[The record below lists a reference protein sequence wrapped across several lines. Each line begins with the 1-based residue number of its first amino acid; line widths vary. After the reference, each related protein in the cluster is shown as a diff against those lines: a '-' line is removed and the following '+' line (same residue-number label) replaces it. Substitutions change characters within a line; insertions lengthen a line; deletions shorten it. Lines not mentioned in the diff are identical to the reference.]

1 MTQSLS
7 NILQLLKNGENI
19 FVEYKESKT
28 ELNKDVYQ
36 TVCAFSNRAGGDI
49 FLGVKDDG
57 SIVGVDDEKIESIKK
72 DFVTTINNSQKINPP
87 LYLNIETIEI
97 ENKKILHIHVPT
109 SKLVHTL
116 NGKIYDRNND
126 SDINI
131 TGQSENIAK
140 LYLQKQDI
148 HTEDKIFPFATIEDF
163 DLELIKRV
171 RIIASNRITVSHP
184 WEDLSDFELL
194 KSSGLYKVD
203 KTTNK
208 EGFTLAAILLFGKD
222 ETIVN
227 ALPHH
232 KTDLILRKINLDRY
246 DDREIVSTN
255 LIDSYYKMMEF
266 VKKHLND
273 PFYLEGDMRI
283 SLRDKI
289 FREAV
294 ANSLIHREYSSA
306 YVAKM
311 IIEKDKVVF
320 ENANIPHAY
329 GELNPSNF
337 TPYPKNPNIAKIFRE
352 IGFADELGSGVKN
365 LYKYSK
371 VYGGSDPL
379 IVEGEVFKIEI
390 QTTQVTTQETT
401 QEIKKLSTKER
412 VLEELEKNSSL
423 TRDDL
428 SQLVGVS
435 AEAIKQHLSNLK
447 KEGKLERV
455 GSTKSGY
462 WKVLIDEK

>member
-1 MTQSLS
+1 
-7 NILQLLKNGENI
+7 
-19 FVEYKESKT
+19 
-28 ELNKDVYQ
+28 
-36 TVCAFSNRAGGDI
+36 
-49 FLGVKDDG
+49 
-57 SIVGVDDEKIESIKK
+57 
-72 DFVTTINNSQKINPP
+72 VTTINNPQKISPP
-87 LYLNIETIEI
+87 LYLNIETLEI
-97 ENKKILHIHVPT
+97 QNKKILHIHVPM
-109 SKLVHTL
+109 SKSVHTL

-131 TGQSENIAK
+131 TGQNTNIAK
-140 LYLQKQDI
+140 LYLLKQDI
-148 HTEDKIFPFATIEDF
+148 HTEDKIFPFATMDDF
-163 DLELIKRV
+163 DLELIKRI
-171 RIIASNRITVSHP
+171 RIVASNRRTDTHP
-184 WEDLSDFELL
+184 WEGLSDFELL
-194 KSSGLYKVD
+194 KSSGLYKID

-208 EGFTLAAILLFGKD
+208 EGFTLGAILLFGKD
-222 ETIVN
+222 ETITN

-232 KTDLILRKINLDRY
+232 KTDLILRKVNLDRY
-246 DDREIVSTN
+246 DDREIVTTN

-311 IIEKDKVVF
+311 IIEKNKVVF
-320 ENANIPHAY
+320 ENANIPHSY

-371 VYGGSDPL
+371 AYGGSDPL
-379 IVEGEVFKIEI
+379 IVEGEIFRIEV
-390 QTTQVTTQETT
+390 QTRQETA
-401 QEIKKLSTKER
+401 QEAAQETAHENTKDKILELLRQNPKYTKADLMEILGKADGTIKEH
-412 VLEELEKNSSL
+412 
-423 TRDDL
+423 
-428 SQLVGVS
+428 
-435 AEAIKQHLSNLK
+435 ISNLK
-447 KEGKLERV
+447 KEGKLERI

-462 WKVLIDEK
+462 WKVKQDAK